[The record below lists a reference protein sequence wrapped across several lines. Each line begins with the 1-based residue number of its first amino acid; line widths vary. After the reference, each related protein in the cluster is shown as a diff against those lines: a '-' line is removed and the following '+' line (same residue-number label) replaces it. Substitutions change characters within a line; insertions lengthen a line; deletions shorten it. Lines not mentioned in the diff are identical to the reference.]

1 MSIQGGVAPRAWSR
15 YAVQF
20 GDTSFIERFL
30 DSVAAFSGDAS
41 VTFTTATSPCL
52 RVLEI
57 IDRDRRHVLRRIRHN
72 SDTVA
77 WLYDEISHDLRG
89 LDPDMFER
97 KWRRDYTIEV
107 GRRSTELGRA
117 NT

>member
-1 MSIQGGVAPRAWSR
+1 VSIGAHDAPRAWTR
-15 YAVQF
+15 YAVRF

-57 IDRDRRHVLRRIRHN
+57 VDRDRRHVLRRIRHN
-72 SDTVA
+72 SDIVA
-77 WLYDEISHDLRG
+77 WLYDEISDDLRG
-89 LDPDMFER
+89 LDPEMFEQ
-97 KWRRDYTIEV
+97 KWRRDQPIEV
-107 GRRSTELGRA
+107 GRRSTGFGRA